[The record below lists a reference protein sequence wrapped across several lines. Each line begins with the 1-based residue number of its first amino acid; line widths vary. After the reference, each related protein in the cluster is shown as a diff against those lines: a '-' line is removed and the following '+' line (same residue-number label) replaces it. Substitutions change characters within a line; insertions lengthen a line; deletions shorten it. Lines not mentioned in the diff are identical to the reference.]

1 MALVS
6 YKHNFVFIK
15 THKTAST
22 SAEMFLEPFCAPPG
36 HMVTMTSPPRE
47 SEYGIIG
54 CRNVPFDTPPYWEGH
69 AGARKIRDGLDPE
82 VWARCLKVSTTRNPF
97 TRAVSKFFYR
107 LTLGLLPTPRSATE
121 TVAAFRAFLGS
132 DQYKSDYFRVHIKHD
147 YVIDR
152 MIRYEHLRAD
162 LEQLATDLDL
172 PLDRTSLPHARNNQ
186 KARADMTLDQ
196 LFDANSAERVREV
209 DRWIFDHCD
218 YSSDVKEAVL

>member
-36 HMVTMTSPPRE
+36 HQVTMTSPPRE

-54 CRNVPFDTPPYWEGH
+54 CRNIPFDTPPYWEGH
-69 AGARKIRDGLDPE
+69 AGARKIRDGLPPE
-82 VWARCLKVSTTRNPF
+82 VWEACQKVSTTRNPF

-107 LTLGLLPTPRSATE
+107 MSLGLLPKPQSDAD
-121 TVAAFRAFLGS
+121 TVEAFRSFLAS
-132 DQYKSDYFRVHIKHD
+132 DKFKSDYFRVHIKHA

-152 MIRYEHLRAD
+152 MIRYEHLGED
-162 LEQLATDLDL
+162 LETLARDLGL
-172 PLDRTSLPHARNNQ
+172 PLEMTSLPHARNNQ
-186 KARADMTLDQ
+186 KARAGATLEQ
-196 LFDANSAERVREV
+196 LYDDASAERVRQV
-209 DRWIFDHCD
+209 DKWIFDHCG
-218 YSSDVKEAVL
+218 YSPDVKEAVL

>member
-22 SAEMFLEPFCAPPG
+22 SAEMFLEPFCARPG

-69 AGARKIRDGLDPE
+69 A
-82 VWARCLKVSTTRNPF
+82 
-97 TRAVSKFFYR
+97 
-107 LTLGLLPTPRSATE
+107 
-121 TVAAFRAFLGS
+121 
-132 DQYKSDYFRVHIKHD
+132 
-147 YVIDR
+147 
-152 MIRYEHLRAD
+152 
-162 LEQLATDLDL
+162 
-172 PLDRTSLPHARNNQ
+172 
-186 KARADMTLDQ
+186 DMTLDQ
-196 LFDANSAERVREV
+196 RFDANSAERVREV